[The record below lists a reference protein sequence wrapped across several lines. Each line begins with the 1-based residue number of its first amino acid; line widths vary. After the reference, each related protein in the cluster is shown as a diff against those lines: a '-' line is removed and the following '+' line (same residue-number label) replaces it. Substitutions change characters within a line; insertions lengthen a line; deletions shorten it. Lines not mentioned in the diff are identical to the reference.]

1 VLILFVHLV
10 VKTFFNKGH
19 SLNFLFLFAIS
30 VVLL

>member
-1 VLILFVHLV
+1 LV